1 MQGFFKVLWRLNAV
15 LAFLAL
21 LAAIVFLT
29 LFSKERIDRPLLA
42 YVVPPPVVSVKPKP
56 SYTYVLEPD
65 LVVGGRTGS
74 EEFDVYRLVRWGKIA
89 GKPVTPEA
97 AATVNILVSNKAKNT
112 NTWLFKG
119 NTRVILGQEALLEG
133 SWYYREPEI
142 DEDIPVHLVVL
153 KVVEADSNADGLYN
167 AEDRQTLYASRFEG
181 GEPEKFL
188 EADQIWL
195 DYQKGKTFFVAYRDK
210 GRAFFATYS
219 LPDFKLITQ
228 SEIQDMPK

>member
-1 MQGFFKVLWRLNAV
+1 MQGFFRVLWRVNAV

-29 LFSKERIDRPLLA
+29 LFSKERVDRPLLN
-42 YVVPPPVVSVKPKP
+42 YVIPPSVAVAKPKP
-56 SYTYVLEPD
+56 TYTYVLEPD
-65 LVVGGRTGS
+65 LVIGGRTS
-74 EEFDVYRLVRWGKIA
+74 NEEFDVYRLVRWGKIK

-97 AATVNILVSNKAKNT
+97 ASTVNILVTDKAKNT

-133 SWYYREPEI
+133 TWYYRESEI
-142 DEDIPVHLVVL
+142 DEDVPVHLVVL
-153 KVVEADSNADGLYN
+153 KVVEADSDGDGVFNAD
-167 AEDRQTLYASRFEG
+167 DRQMLYVSRFEG
-181 GEPEKFL
+181 GEPTKIL

-210 GRAFFATYS
+210 GRGYFATYS
-219 LPDFKLITQ
+219 LPDFKLVSQ
-228 SEIQDMPK
+228 SEISDMPK